1 MSAHPPKI
9 RRPWEPSDK
18 TAVTSRLVPCPR
30 PAGSAA
36 KGRRLSHLVTKFE
49 TLGAVSSFDGTSALE
64 TQAPIPVKVVAS
76 HGNGGQESLTMS
88 PSLSWHLAC
97 KELRLCHETQID
109 GCRETEAFREQLSP
123 RQLRAISAQN
133 GQQKQQQS
141 SAGTCVWQV
150 TIDEL
155 HCIQTRSS
163 RASIDAAAEALVYTS
178 PLVSDVSVTRPK
190 SMPQVQSPHG
200 SRITRL
206 DHTPRFCPRAHGHM
220 SRGPSGQAEG
230 HAGQMPMA
238 TTCYGQAG
246 NKTENASPRAR

>member
-88 PSLSWHLAC
+88 PSLSWVAAS
-97 KELRLCHETQID
+97 I
-109 GCRETEAFREQLSP
+109 GA
-123 RQLRAISAQN
+123 
-133 GQQKQQQS
+133 
-141 SAGTCVWQV
+141 
-150 TIDEL
+150 
-155 HCIQTRSS
+155 
-163 RASIDAAAEALVYTS
+163 ASIDTS
-178 PLVSDVSVTRPK
+178 PSKHVPPAWGSTSPVKSSASATRPK
-190 SMPQVQSPHG
+190 SMVAERRKLFETSSAHDSSGARPRGIYISFL
-200 SRITRL
+200 SRCVVTA
-206 DHTPRFCPRAHGHM
+206 DGV
-220 SRGPSGQAEG
+220 S
-230 HAGQMPMA
+230 
-238 TTCYGQAG
+238 
-246 NKTENASPRAR
+246 